1 MSDILALNSKLVE
14 LVELNNI
21 AVDFISIGLQVKKL

>member
-1 MSDILALNSKLVE
+1 MSDILALNSKVVE

-21 AVDFISIGLQVKKL
+21 AVGFISIGPKLKKL